1 MYPTVRSRQGGRVRT
16 VSSGYKTYTESIR
29 SSWGNFLVSE
39 AIFHAATPYLMS
51 DLWQNII
58 FTYICIFKAFSSKPS
73 PFDKEPNIY
82 TLQLKYRHCQT

>member
-39 AIFHAATPYLMS
+39 AIFVRPAPYIMS
-51 DLWQNII
+51 SVRQHMYNIAQQS
-58 FTYICIFKAFSSKPS
+58 FVCWNLLECIFVT
-73 PFDKEPNIY
+73 NI
-82 TLQLKYRHCQT
+82 

>member
-39 AIFHAATPYLMS
+39 AIFATALP
-51 DLWQNII
+51 WFI
-58 FTYICIFKAFSSKPS
+58 SSV
-73 PFDKEPNIY
+73 
-82 TLQLKYRHCQT
+82 R

>member
-39 AIFHAATPYLMS
+39 AIFAT
-51 DLWQNII
+51 
-58 FTYICIFKAFSSKPS
+58 AFP
-73 PFDKEPNIY
+73 
-82 TLQLKYRHCQT
+82 